1 MDQGIIDQLRET
13 YKLIQK
19 SMSDNKDKLTDDIT
33 PTHLKSKNPAY
44 IPEGQHG
51 KALESG
57 VESLDHM
64 VFGTRAGTGV
74 VSTIDQE
81 VVDSA
86 AASLAGKA
94 KKSYHSAL
102 DTTKH
107 IINNNKKLL
116 AGAAAATIGAALLT
130 QEKPSFGNNTVSANT
145 NGMMTEASR
154 NAIEETREQQ
164 SLMGGVH
171 RATDYV
177 YSYNRGGGRSVSVEG
192 SSTGYGSSGSVPQD
206 VNKFMYG
213 DGMSAIRI
221 LTE

>member
-1 MDQGIIDQLRET
+1 MI
-13 YKLIQK
+13 
-19 SMSDNKDKLTDDIT
+19 SSKDILTNNLT
-33 PTHLKSKNPAY
+33 PTHLKSQNPDL
-44 IPEGQHG
+44 IPEGKLG
-51 KALESG
+51 SAFEKG
-57 VESLDHM
+57 VDSVNEVVNGNTNHP
-64 VFGTRAGTGV
+64 GV

-81 VVDSA
+81 IVDSSS
-86 AASLAGKA
+86 ASLAGRT
-94 KKSYHSAL
+94 KKSYYNAL
-102 DTTKH
+102 ETTKQ

-145 NGMMTEASR
+145 NGMMMEASR

-171 RATDYV
+171 RATDYL